1 MFFKTDAP
9 NGANLYACANSGWVV
24 MGLPALSAAGPPA
37 TCAAG
42 SFYLRSDTANNIQQL
57 YVCSNTNTWTMAS
70 GRSGLAANR
79 PVNCVAGQTWLSTDT
94 AAMTYCSA
102 TGNPG
107 TWSATLAGP
116 PGPAGATGPQG
127 TAGVAGPQGPTG
139 ATGAQGPA
147 GPIAGSNGQ
156 FTYNSSGTA
165 SGGNLSQNADGSL
178 TANKGFNPQLCTV
191 TLSASPVFDASQCNT
206 FTLTLGSTPITGS
219 TLSNAKAGQS
229 LTFILIQ
236 DSTGGRAFVW
246 PTNVQRACTVT
257 GTAGASTVV
266 TAVYDGANANATNCT
281 TGDTPTL
288 ISGPTRAAPATP
300 AAGLACWF
308 DSADNTLKCKDTGG
322 NLYATPLTTTATAH
336 QFVSYIDSH
345 GVQQKAQPADSDLSL
360 TDIATNNVST
370 SSHGFAPKLP
380 NDATKYLNGTGAYTV
395 PGGTMVYPGTGV
407 ANSTGSGWGTSYTV
421 GAAANNLVQLDGS
434 ARLPAVSAALLTNF
448 PAFNQNTTGTAA
460 GLTSA
465 YIDWNATS
473 GGAFI
478 QNKPTNLNAF
488 TNGPGYLTANQS
500 IAWTAGG
507 DASGS
512 ASGATSISPSL
523 TITGLKGAAL
533 PTLATGN
540 LRYNAGWSF
549 DNTAYA
555 PLASPTFTGTTTI
568 PALTLS
574 GGAGTLECLHRN
586 SAGVVSGTGS
596 DCGSGGGGGGA
607 NASGYYLVTQT
618 SNAPANAVNLGALS
632 TGILKITVSGA
643 VATPA
648 TAVAGDFPT
657 LNQNTTGT
665 AAAASALSAAYIDW
679 NAVSGGAF
687 IQNKPATFAPTA
699 HNLLSASHGDT
710 TAASA
715 VRGDGLFA
723 IGSTP
728 TWQRLAH
735 PAAAG
740 GYFKWNGTDIVASSG
755 AAAGTGSCAN
765 QAITAANADAAPTCT
780 TITSAYVDTSI
791 AKTGTDINTSNQV
804 TGINGTAFSGTSGH
818 LVSFGASNVPA
829 DSGVVAAN
837 AVAASSPGAGIAH
850 FAGSTQTVT
859 SSAVVEADQT
869 LSDNTTN
876 NVSTSKHGYAPKA
889 PNDATRYLDGTGN
902 YSTPAGSGGS
912 ATWPAAMVYFPGTI
926 SPPSTYAN
934 SGSQA
939 GATTQC
945 TDVYD
950 PYSIVVSALGWIAG
964 AGAAKYQA
972 VAVFDSSGNQLISVN
987 ASETSS
993 VGWQKATLGT
1003 PYTLSPGLHSWCWAW
1018 ESGATGSAYM
1028 ATLSYASWLNPG
1040 TSGAGK
1046 HNYTCSI
1053 GQTGS
1058 GASFAIPAN
1067 GNCATSG
1074 TKTAVSNLSPGIV
1087 TVLVNP

>member
-9 NGANLYACANSGWVV
+9 NGANLYACANSGWVT
-24 MGLPALSAAGPPA
+24 MGVPALSAAGPPA

-70 GRSGLAANR
+70 GRSGLVANR

-127 TAGVAGPQGPTG
+127 
-139 ATGAQGPA
+139 PA

-165 SGGNLSQNADGSL
+165 SGGNLSQNSDGSL

-206 FTLTLGSTPITGS
+206 FTLTLGSTPVTGS

-308 DSADNTLKCKDTGG
+308 DSTDNTLKCTDTGG
-322 NLYATPLTTTATAH
+322 NIYATPLTTTATAH

-360 TDIATNNVST
+360 TDITANNVSA

-448 PAFNQNTTGTAA
+448 PTFNQNTTGTAA

-465 YIDWNATS
+465 YIDWNAAS

-500 IAWTAGG
+500 ITWTAGG

-540 LRYNAGWSF
+540 LRYNGGWSF
-549 DNTAYA
+549 ANTAYA
-555 PLASPTFTGTTTI
+555 PVASPTFTGTTTI

-574 GGAGTLECLHRN
+574 GGASTLECLHRN

-632 TGILKITVSGA
+632 TGLLKM
-643 VATPA
+643 
-648 TAVAGDFPT
+648 
-657 LNQNTTGT
+657 
-665 AAAASALSAAYIDW
+665 
-679 NAVSGGAF
+679 AVSGGVMTPTTAVVGDLPSGYPYG
-687 IQNKPATFAPTA
+687 NLSSVPSTFAPSA
-699 HNLLSASHGDT
+699 HNLLSSAHGDT
-710 TAASA
+710 TASSA
-715 VRGDGLFA
+715 ARGGAIFA
-723 IGSTP
+723 VGSSP
-728 TWQRLAH
+728 TWTQVVHSSAT
-735 PAAAG
+735 G
-740 GYFKWNGTDIVASSG
+740 GYWKWNGTDVVASTG
-755 AAAGTGSCAN
+755 AAAGTGSCTN
-765 QAITAANADAAPTCT
+765 QAVTAANADAAPTCT
-780 TITSAYVDTSI
+780 TITSAYVDSSI
-791 AKTGTDINTSNQV
+791 ALT
-804 TGINGTAFSGTSGH
+804 
-818 LVSFGASNVPA
+818 
-829 DSGVVAAN
+829 AN
-837 AVAASSPGAGIAH
+837 AVVASSPGAGIAH

-859 SSAVVEADQT
+859 SSAVAEADQS

-889 PNDATRYLDGTGN
+889 PNDATKYLDGTGT

-926 SPPSTYAN
+926 SPPSTYAS

-950 PYSIVVSALGWIAG
+950 PYTIVVSALGWIAG
-964 AGAAKYQA
+964 AGATKYQA

-1028 ATLSYASWLNPG
+1028 ATFSYASWLNPG